1 MSYFL
6 SDLDFPTKEASLAR
20 WQTEPDTADEE
31 LTIWCLDDDVELLS
45 GDDIWDVVYLVFGM
59 FFGIWENVFHWFFFI

>member
-1 MSYFL
+1 MSNF
-6 SDLDFPTKEASLAR
+6 DFPTKEASLAR
-20 WQTEPDTADEE
+20 WQTEADTADEE

-59 FFGIWENVFHWFFFI
+59 FFFFVFGTMYFTVFLL